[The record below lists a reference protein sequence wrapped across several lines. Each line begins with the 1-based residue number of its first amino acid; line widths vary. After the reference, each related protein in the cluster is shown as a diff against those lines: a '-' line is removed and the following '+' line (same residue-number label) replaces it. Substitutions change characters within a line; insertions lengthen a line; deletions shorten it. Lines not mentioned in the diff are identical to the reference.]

1 MTATPDGE
9 GAGAENGASADAAY
23 FRAIEDAFV
32 RLRGAPLLLA
42 PVDFQV
48 ASGWRRAG
56 VPLALVVATLEE
68 VFAKRRERGTK
79 GRINSLRYCAPAVEA
94 AWAEVREL
102 QGPARRAPAE
112 EPPVQERLAALAAA
126 LPKELAEREAW
137 GRQLLELSGTAEE
150 VETALRGLDD
160 ELLVQAD
167 AALEPAARER
177 LDAEV
182 EAILEGLR
190 DRFRDTD
197 LEALRGQLRRQRLR
211 RLVGLPVLTLF

>member
-1 MTATPDGE
+1 MSATAEGGGEASASDAE
-9 GAGAENGASADAAY
+9 GAW

-32 RLRGAPLLLA
+32 RLRGAPLLLSPA
-42 PVDFQV
+42 DFQV
-48 ASGWRRAG
+48 ALRWRREG
-56 VPLALVVATLEE
+56 VPLGLVVATLEE
-68 VFAKRRERGTK
+68 VFEKRRDRGAR

-112 EPPVQERLAALAAA
+112 EPPVGERLEALAAA
-126 LPKELAEREAW
+126 LPRELAERDAW
-137 GRQLLELSGTAEE
+137 EGRLLARGGTAAA

-160 ELLVQAD
+160 ELLATAD

-177 LDAEV
+177 LDGEV